1 MKVTKSQLQQII
13 KEELDA
19 VLRLR
24 KEHRGKSCDK
34 RTGKEKLECEA
45 KAEDAK
51 ERSVKNRK
59 DRKALNLEDEE
70 IKALSKAKPWGMKP
84 PLRTKKNQIKPKD
97 QVNPNLNLNATQLTE
112 KEAPTCSSRKDGKGM
127 NRYHD
132 KDGKFSS
139 KSDAKSSSVRNP
151 TNEKCR
157 YGGQAKESPWRWTKR
172 TCGREDPKDGTTKA
186 KFRCYDGAKIRE
198 TLLNNELVDSSKQ
211 LYDVGEWLL
220 IKQDAMDDLVHQII
234 MDVLEDVKDD
244 ITSMSYS
251 MNENNNQLITKCQQ
265 AGLRTFPQFL
275 EAFNNLML
283 ASKGDLYKQDKK

>member
-24 KEHRGKSCDK
+24 KEHRGIPCDK
-34 RTGKEKLECEA
+34 RTGEEKRECEK
-45 KAEDAK
+45 KAEQAK
-51 ERSVKNRK
+51 ERSVENRK
-59 DRKALNLEDEE
+59 NRKALNLEDEE
-70 IKALSKAKPWGMKP
+70 IKALSKGKPWGMKP
-84 PLRTKKNQIKPKD
+84 PHKTRKNQIKPKD
-97 QVNPNLNLNATQLTE
+97 QVNPNLNINTNQLTE
-112 KEAPTCSSRKDGKGM
+112 EPTCTSRKDGKGM

-139 KSDAKSSSVRNP
+139 KSNAKSSSVRNP
-151 TNEKCR
+151 SNEKCR
-157 YGGQAKESPWRWTKR
+157 YGGQAKESPWRWTRR
-172 TCGREDPKDGTTKA
+172 TCGRQDPKDGTTKA

-198 TLLNNELVDSSKQ
+198 MLVHSELVDNSKD

-234 MDVLEDVKDD
+234 MDVLEDLKDD
-244 ITSMSYS
+244 LTSMSYS
-251 MNENNNQLITKCQQ
+251 MNENNSQLVAKCQQ